1 MAYFFS
7 NIKSKFF
14 EFFPLLL
21 LFYITLNGNSV
32 VDFNFFSVNVLYI
45 LIYFWSLRSP
55 ESLGYGFIF
64 IAGIINDVVF
74 GLPIGASTLSL
85 LAIAATAAYL
95 RVVTV
100 RITLVNDWL
109 SFIPALL
116 ISNFIYFIALI
127 YSNYSIDY
135 LYLFQNSISTFI
147 FYPILWGIFSVI
159 RNFMRS

>member
-14 EFFPLLL
+14 EFIPLLL